1 MNNFTILI
9 SDNAE
14 KFLKQQIKE
23 NKAIQLRLK
32 SSGCS
37 GYAYVLNI
45 IENNGNFIEI
55 KGIPFD
61 ILDDDKKYLNDTLID
76 YKKEGLSSKIVFE
89 NPQAFNHCGC
99 GESFSIRK

>member
-1 MNNFTILI
+1 MNNFNIFI
-9 SDNAE
+9 SENAE
-14 KFLKQQIKE
+14 KFLKQQVKE

-37 GYAYVLNI
+37 GYAYVLNV
-45 IENNGNFIEI
+45 IENTDNVLKI

-61 ILDDDKKYLNDTLID
+61 ILDSDKEYLNDTLID
-76 YKKEGLSSKIVFE
+76 YKKDGLSSKIVFE